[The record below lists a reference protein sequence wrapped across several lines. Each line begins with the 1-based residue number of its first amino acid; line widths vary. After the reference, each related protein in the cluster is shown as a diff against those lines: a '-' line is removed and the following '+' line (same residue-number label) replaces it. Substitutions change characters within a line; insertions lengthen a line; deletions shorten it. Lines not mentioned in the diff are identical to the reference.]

1 MQRRF
6 ALSLLV
12 FLCALCSGLDVLA
25 QDWPAKPVKWVVP
38 YSPGGASD
46 VLARVVAQQLSERL
60 GKPVV
65 IENKGGAGGNVGTE
79 YVAKSAPD
87 GYTIVLGN
95 IGPISVSQSLY
106 NNLSYDAEKDLAPIT
121 LLMAYANVLVVN
133 TAFPPK
139 TVKELIQYSKAQ
151 AAPLSY
157 GTSGVATSL
166 HLAAELFAKTTG
178 MRMTHVPYKGGTPA
192 LNDVMGGHIP
202 AAFDP
207 MASSL
212 PLVKSGKLRA
222 LAVTS
227 SERSALMPDV
237 PTVAESGFP
246 GFEVIGWIG
255 VLAPK
260 NTPQPVIDRLVRD
273 FTAVMEMPD
282 IRRAVTD
289 MGSFIPTLGPDHFAK
304 FIHSETVKWRD
315 VVRSAN
321 IKPE

>member
-1 MQRRF
+1 MQRRT
-6 ALSLLV
+6 AVSLLV
-12 FLCALCSGLDVLA
+12 LLCALFSGLDALA

-38 YSPGGASD
+38 YVPGGASD
-46 VLARVVAQQLSERL
+46 VLARLVAQQLSERL

-65 IENKGGAGGNVGTE
+65 IENKGGAGGNIGTD

-106 NNLSYDAEKDLAPIT
+106 SNLPYDPEKDLAPIS
-121 LLMAYANVLVVN
+121 LLMAYANVLVVSPS
-133 TAFPPK
+133 FPHK
-139 TVKELIQYSKAQ
+139 TVKEFIQFAKTQST
-151 AAPLSY
+151 PISY
-157 GTSGVATSL
+157 GTPGVATSL

-178 MRMTHVPYKGGTPA
+178 VRMTHVPYKGGTPA

-202 AAFDP
+202 MAFDP
-207 MASSL
+207 MASTL
-212 PLVKSGKLRA
+212 PHVKGGKLRA

-227 SERSALMPDV
+227 SERSVLLPDV

-255 VLAPK
+255 VLVPK
-260 NTPQPVIDRLVRD
+260 NTPQPVIDRLVRE
-273 FTAVMEMPD
+273 FSSVMELPAV
-282 IRRAVTD
+282 RRSVTD
-289 MGSFIPTLGPDHFAK
+289 MGSFVPTLGPDHFAK
-304 FIHSETVKWRD
+304 FIHTEVVKWRD

-321 IKPE
+321 IKPQ